1 MYGLVHAG
9 FLWSKQFSAELA
21 ARECEQCQ
29 ADPCIFRRVLRLKVV
44 VIIVVYV
51 DDVLVVS
58 ETKRSKEQKKKIKII
73 LFPNQGLRGARIL
86 SRMPHHAGS

>member
-1 MYGLVHAG
+1 MHAG
-9 FLWSKQFSAELA
+9 LLWSKQFSAELA
-21 ARECEQCQ
+21 AKGCEQFQ

-58 ETKRSKEQKKKIKII
+58 ETKRDKEQTKKYYNH
-73 LFPNQGLRGARIL
+73 PGSQ
-86 SRMPHHAGS
+86 SRT